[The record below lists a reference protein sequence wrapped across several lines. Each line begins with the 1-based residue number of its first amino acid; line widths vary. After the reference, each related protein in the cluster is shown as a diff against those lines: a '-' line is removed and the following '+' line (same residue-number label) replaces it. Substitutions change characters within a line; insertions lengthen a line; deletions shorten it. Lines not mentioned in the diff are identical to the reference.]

1 MFGGLLLLIY
11 DSGVLAVNI
20 ILLYQN
26 RIVQNDNV
34 KGEEMGITII
44 KAEKGYIFTAFFCS
58 KFLMFDIITEYYI
71 INASIVPGQ
80 FRRSY
85 EEIYR

>member
-1 MFGGLLLLIY
+1 MAQQNEKI
-11 DSGVLAVNI
+11 GVFAVNI

-44 KAEKGYIFTAFFCS
+44 ETGKGYVFTAFIC
-58 KFLMFDIITEYYI
+58 
-71 INASIVPGQ
+71 
-80 FRRSY
+80 
-85 EEIYR
+85 